1 MIFTKCVSQTV
12 LKVLKNSWSNRV
24 SGKIFK
30 HQKWNRKTY
39 IKQRNNCV
47 SLTREAKQ
55 TFFGNINTNDVT
67 NNKIFRRTVKPF
79 FADKVE
85 TRSKINLIEKMM
97 YKRKKEK
104 VMIKEVILHDYDI
117 FETFDKFF
125 ANIVPKLK
133 MIPSENF
140 ETTTDYETEVQN
152 AINKNHPSIKMITSY
167 ANSNKRF
174 FLPSSAQWNPKTN

>member
-24 SGKIFK
+24 SEKILK

-55 TFFGNINTNDVT
+55 TFFGNINRTDVT
-67 NNKIFRRTVKPF
+67 DNKIFRRAVKPF

-85 TRSKINLIEKMM
+85 TRSKINWKNDVQ
-97 YKRKKEK
+97 KKERK
-104 VMIKEVILHDYDI
+104 GNDQRSHSQWLWHIW
-117 FETFDKFF
+117 
-125 ANIVPKLK
+125 
-133 MIPSENF
+133 NF
-140 ETTTDYETEVQN
+140 
-152 AINKNHPSIKMITSY
+152 
-167 ANSNKRF
+167 
-174 FLPSSAQWNPKTN
+174 